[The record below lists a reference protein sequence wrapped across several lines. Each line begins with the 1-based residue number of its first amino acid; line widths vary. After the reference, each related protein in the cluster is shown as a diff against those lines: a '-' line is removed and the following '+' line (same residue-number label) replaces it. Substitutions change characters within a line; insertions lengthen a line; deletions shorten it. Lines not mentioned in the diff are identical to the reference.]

1 MSEATLQAPG
11 EMRAMVDF
19 SCLDDECKASV
30 SFNLMEV
37 QAGGGQLVC
46 AQCRREYHLDALFL
60 GKLQRLRR
68 LILAVQESADLL
80 GDVNVAVTTPQGE
93 VKIPYWLMLT
103 RLNTIITLDLG
114 GKKVDFNFR
123 IEPLNQQTFR

>member
-1 MSEATLQAPG
+1 MSETAKQAPG

-19 SCLDDECKASV
+19 SCLDDECKAAV
-30 SFNLMEV
+30 SFNLMEI
-37 QAGGGQLVC
+37 QEGEGRITC
-46 AQCRREYHLDALFL
+46 SQCHREYHLDALFL

-68 LILAVQESADLL
+68 LIVTVQESADLL
-80 GDVNVAVTTPQGE
+80 GDVNVAVTTPQQE

-123 IEPLNQQTFR
+123 IEPLNQQMFR

>member
-1 MSEATLQAPG
+1 MGDEAKQAPA

-19 SCLDDECKASV
+19 ACLDDECKASV
-30 SFNLMEV
+30 TFNLMDNQSEPDRI
-37 QAGGGQLVC
+37 VC
-46 AQCRREYHLDALFL
+46 SRCRREYHLDAAFL
-60 GKLQRLRR
+60 DKLRR
-68 LILAVQESADLL
+68 LRQLILTVQESADLL

-123 IEPLNQQTFR
+123 VEPLNQQTFR